1 MEKAALVLSIFS
13 FVCSSVNLIVFI
25 IHKKQKRKTK
35 TNSAYER
42 CKWDVLSEEEK
53 RLLNLD

>member
-13 FVCSSVNLIVFI
+13 FVCSSVNLIVFV
-25 IHKKQKRKTK
+25 KSKKTK
-35 TNSAYER
+35 RNCKTEKAYER
-42 CKWDVLSEEEK
+42 HKWDVLSEEEK